1 MNAEVRYLPAPHLA
15 IVTADDGR
23 KVTMGGVFSEAA
35 AERAK
40 ETAIALWDAAD
51 AAEAERQQEA
61 ERRRQLWEEGK
72 ILEAAAQRIAK
83 AAATPQALGF
93 LTFLKLV
100 HHKETVPYFDEI
112 TAELARLADEEKAAI
127 DGEAH

>member
-1 MNAEVRYLPAPHLA
+1 MTATVQYLPAPHLA

-23 KVTMGGVFSEAA
+23 KVTMGGVFSEAD

-40 ETAIALWDAAD
+40 QTAIAIWEAAD
-51 AAEAERQQEA
+51 AAEAERKQEA
-61 ERRRQLWEEGK
+61 ERRRQLWEEGR
-72 ILEAAAQRIAK
+72 ILEEAAQKIAK
-83 AAATPQALGF
+83 AAATPSALKF

-112 TAELARLADEEKAAI
+112 TAELSRLADEEKAAI
-127 DGEAH
+127 DGEER

>member
-1 MNAEVRYLPAPHLA
+1 MQATYQYLPAPHLA

-23 KVTMGGVFSEAA
+23 KVTMGGVNSEAD

-40 ETAIALWDAAD
+40 QTAISLWEAAD
-51 AAEAERQQEA
+51 AAEAQRQQEA
-61 ERRRQLWEEGK
+61 ERRRQLWEEGR
-72 ILEAAAQRIAK
+72 ILEDAAQKIAK
-83 AAATPQALGF
+83 AAATPGALKF

-127 DGEAH
+127 DGEER

>member
-1 MNAEVRYLPAPHLA
+1 MDATYQYLPAPHLA
-15 IVTADDGR
+15 IVTAEDGR
-23 KVTMGGVFSEAA
+23 KVTMGAIYSDAD

-40 ETAIALWDAAD
+40 DTAIALWEAAD
-51 AAEAERQQEA
+51 EEEAQRQQEA
-61 ERRRQLWEEGK
+61 ERRLQLWEEGK
-72 ILEAAAQRIAK
+72 VLEAAAQRVAK

-112 TAELARLADEEKAAI
+112 TAELARLADEEKTAL
-127 DGEAH
+127 DVEAN

>member
-1 MNAEVRYLPAPHLA
+1 MGATYLYLPAPHLA

-23 KVTMGGVFSEAA
+23 KVTMGGVFSEAD

-40 ETAIALWDAAD
+40 QTAIALWEAAD
-51 AAEAERQQEA
+51 AAEAERQQDA
-61 ERRRQLWEEGK
+61 ERRRQLWNEDK
-72 ILEAAAQRIAK
+72 VLDAAAQKIAK
-83 AAATPQALGF
+83 AAVTPQALGF

-100 HHKETVPYFDEI
+100 HHKETVPYFAEI

-127 DGEAH
+127 DGEER